1 MARQST
7 HSRNHPSI
15 ATLAIVGLVL
25 SILFRIFNRMIPQS
39 CNLLDQTAWI
49 ALQILRA
56 VVAHLFPGS
65 CVLQHLPDLGT
76 SILALLCLI
85 IGWPHEA
92 PRT

>member
-1 MARQST
+1 
-7 HSRNHPSI
+7 
-15 ATLAIVGLVL
+15 LAIVGLVL

-49 ALQILRA
+49 ALQILRPIAAGNLHA